1 MHTVITNTSP
11 MEQDAKATQR
21 EGWWRMRAACRWWV
35 GTALLLTVAMVVA
48 GCGAAG
54 GAPTTAIPT
63 HAQPTATLAVPS
75 RAVEFTTP
83 DGLRLRGTLYGSGTV
98 AVALSHQSDGTQNQ
112 WSGFAR
118 QLAARG
124 YMALA
129 FDFRGRNTSE
139 GPADTAKE
147 DIDLRTAIRFLRTQ
161 GATRIALMGASLG
174 GAVTLRVAGTVSV
187 VAVAT
192 LSAVA
197 WWPSQPV
204 TDEILKAIK
213 APKLFINSTLDNDAS
228 STQHMYDV
236 ASPPKEV
243 HIYPGRA
250 HGVGIFSGD
259 YGSDL
264 IQRLLTFMDTYA
276 PVHTQ

>member
-1 MHTVITNTSP
+1 
-11 MEQDAKATQR
+11 
-21 EGWWRMRAACRWWV
+21 MRAARTWWV
-35 GTALLLTVAMVVA
+35 RSALVLAMAVVIASMMA

-54 GAPTTAIPT
+54 GAARETPTTAIPT
-63 HAQPTATLAVPS
+63 RAQPTATLAVPS
-75 RAVEFTTP
+75 HAVEFTTP
-83 DGLRLRGTLYGSGTV
+83 DGLRLGGTLYGSGTV
-98 AVALSHQSDGTQNQ
+98 GVALSHQSDGTQNQ

-118 QLAARG
+118 QLAAHG

-147 DIDLRTAIRFLRTQ
+147 DIDLRAAIRFLRAQ

-174 GAVTLRVAGTVSV
+174 GAVTLRVAATESV

-213 APKLFINSTLDNDAS
+213 APKLFINSTLDDDAS

-236 ASPPKEV
+236 ALPPKEV

-259 YGSDL
+259 YGPDL

-276 PVHTQ
+276 PAHAQ

>member
-1 MHTVITNTSP
+1 MAVVIAS
-11 MEQDAKATQR
+11 M
-21 EGWWRMRAACRWWV
+21 M
-35 GTALLLTVAMVVA
+35 A

-54 GAPTTAIPT
+54 GAARETPTTAIPT
-63 HAQPTATLAVPS
+63 RAQPTATLAVPS
-75 RAVEFTTP
+75 HAVEFTTP
-83 DGLRLRGTLYGSGTV
+83 DGLRLGGTLYGSGTV
-98 AVALSHQSDGTQNQ
+98 GVALSHQSDGTQNQ

-118 QLAARG
+118 QLAAHG

-147 DIDLRTAIRFLRTQ
+147 DIDLRAAIRFLQSQ

-174 GAVTLRVAGTVSV
+174 GAVTLRVAATESV

-197 WWPSQPV
+197 TMPTQEV
-204 TDEILKAIK
+204 TDDIIKAIK
-213 APKLFINSTLDNDAS
+213 APKLFINSTLDYAADA
-228 STQHMYDV
+228 TQHMYDV
-236 ASPPKEV
+236 APPPKQI
-243 HIYPGRA
+243 HLYPGIA

-259 YGSDL
+259 NGPDL
-264 IQRLLTFMDTYA
+264 IERMLTFMDTYTPA
-276 PVHTQ
+276 K